1 MPTVFMEGSYR
12 FFFFSREETR
22 RHVHVS
28 SPDGEVKIWLEP
40 TIAVANVANLSQKD
54 VNEILAVVRAR
65 KGEIDDYWN
74 RHFDADKK

>member
-1 MPTVFMEGSYR
+1 MEGSFR

-40 TIAVANVANLSQKD
+40 TISVAKVANLSQKD
-54 VNEILAVVRAR
+54 VNEILSIVKAR
-65 KGEIDDYWN
+65 QGEINEYWN
-74 RHFDADKK
+74 SHFKQN